1 MTDTPL
7 PSWNDTPTRAAILSF
22 VESVTAEVSPDLI
35 APPERVAVLDNDG
48 TLWTEK
54 PMPIQLDFLVR
65 RFAEQA
71 AADPSLQ
78 EKQPYKAAYT
88 RDFGWL
94 GEAMVKHYHGD
105 DADMSLLQDAMNEA
119 FAKASVEEYRAAA
132 DAFFETAEHPVLK
145 RPYRTCHFQPMIELL
160 RYLEANGF
168 TCYIASGGDRDF
180 MRAIGED
187 LYSIPPER
195 VVGSTQALEFSAQE
209 DGTDVLYKSEIEVFD
224 DGPAKPVR
232 IWSRI
237 GRRPVI
243 AVGNS
248 NGDIEMLRF
257 ARASSRPAL
266 RLLVNHD
273 DAEREFDYQAGAE
286 KALERAADRDWT
298 VISIKNDWRVVFPE

>member
-145 RPYRTCHFQPMIELL
+145 RAVPDLPLPAHDRAAAL
-160 RYLEANGF
+160 
-168 TCYIASGGDRDF
+168 SGG
-180 MRAIGED
+180 EWLHL
-187 LYSIPPER
+187 LYR
-195 VVGSTQALEFSAQE
+195 L
-209 DGTDVLYKSEIEVFD
+209 
-224 DGPAKPVR
+224 R
-232 IWSRI
+232 RRSRFHA
-237 GRRPVI
+237 GDWRRP
-243 AVGNS
+243 
-248 NGDIEMLRF
+248 L
-257 ARASSRPAL
+257 
-266 RLLVNHD
+266 
-273 DAEREFDYQAGAE
+273 
-286 KALERAADRDWT
+286 
-298 VISIKNDWRVVFPE
+298 